1 MKSKILNLGLI
12 LTSLAGYM
20 EWGGGNRMSLFQAEA
35 EIFSKIFTDFSSV
48 AHPLVLLP
56 LIGQIFLI
64 FTLFQ
69 KKNRQGAYFFG
80 DGRDWHFVG
89 NHVGGWHH
97 HLKFENDSFHIAIL
111 YNRLDHY
118 TSSFNKQGNSGQDR
132 PHLGQVHNGNKNK
145 I

>member
-56 LIGQIFLI
+56 LIGQIFLVV
-64 FTLFQ
+64 TLFQ
-69 KKNRQGAYFFG
+69 KKTGKVLTFLGMAGVGILLATMLGVGIIISSSKMILSTLPFFIT
-80 DGRDWHFVG
+80 
-89 NHVGGWHH
+89 GWITTHH
-97 HLKFENDSFHIAIL
+97 HL
-111 YNRLDHY
+111 
-118 TSSFNKQGNSGQDR
+118 TNKETAGKTAR
-132 PHLGQVHNGNKNK
+132 T
-145 I
+145 